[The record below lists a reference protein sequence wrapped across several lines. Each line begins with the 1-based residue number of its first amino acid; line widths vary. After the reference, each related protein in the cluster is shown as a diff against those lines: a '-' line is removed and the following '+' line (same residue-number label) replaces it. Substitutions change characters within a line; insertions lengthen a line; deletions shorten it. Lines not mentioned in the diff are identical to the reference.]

1 MRKTTPAFGE
11 RPLAELLSE
20 LQTSPNGLDSAQANL
35 RLQRSGPNVLQ
46 RTARQAWWWQL
57 AQRFNNPLVLIL
69 LGASLVSAFLGE
81 LSSFVIISLIV
92 LLSVAIDFVQEYRA
106 NQAVERLR
114 QSVAVRATVLRD
126 GRPQE
131 LPMRELVPGDVV
143 LLAAGDLV
151 PADGRLLQARDFF
164 GNQELFTG

>member
-1 MRKTTPAFGE
+1 
-11 RPLAELLSE
+11 
-20 LQTSPNGLDSAQANL
+20 
-35 RLQRSGPNVLQ
+35 
-46 RTARQAWWWQL
+46 
-57 AQRFNNPLVLIL
+57 VLIL

-106 NQAVERLR
+106 SRRSNAC
-114 QSVAVRATVLRD
+114 ARAWRCGPRCCVTAAQ
-126 GRPQE
+126 QE

-164 GNQELFTG
+164 VNQALFTGEILPGGKTRP